1 MKNVDIPYQ
10 IKVERDNIFN
20 NKSISNLLC
29 GLNTS
34 EEYKLEALKIIC
46 KTGKEDS
53 LKTYQLFKDNSKKDK
68 SEILINK
75 KLKSEYEIYEY
86 YMNAANQL
94 MDYIHTMD
102 NYIKQTT
109 NGSIKSSFEL
119 DNIKK
124 LLIKI

>member
-1 MKNVDIPYQ
+1 MQNINIPYQ
-10 IKVERDNIFN
+10 IKEERDNIFN

-29 GLNTS
+29 GLNVS
-34 EEYKLEALKIIC
+34 EGYKLEALNIIC

-53 LKTYQLFKDNSKKDK
+53 LKTYQLFQDNKKEDK
-68 SEILINK
+68 NEILINK

-86 YMNAANQL
+86 YMDAANQL

-102 NYIKQTT
+102 NYINQTT
-109 NGSIKSSFEL
+109 NGNIKNSFEL